1 MAVLPNFFFN
11 LIKTTQGDKLESAK
25 NILEK
30 NDNFLSVGKA
40 LELIKAKT
48 DLADDSEV
56 AELLIKIDIN
66 EDCTGYNQFQK
77 FDNKPLELYRDNYG
91 SSLLD
96 KLLLEIA
103 ANKINSNSDIPEL
116 KNYAWIKKSFFIEF
130 EYKTGI
136 DLQSMEI
143 EFTQEKSAENIR
155 LTNENNKLK
164 EEIKKLETLIEEMQL
179 TYQSSKDLVNNIFN
193 EENPYY
199 APDLVSSIKLW
210 EYLYLEEKTEKTH
223 SNQANKWVENHTGY
237 NDSQIGGDA
246 SINRIREI
254 ATPFLKWGS
263 TRNRNYKKQSK

>member
-1 MAVLPNFFFN
+1 M
-11 LIKTTQGDKLESAK
+11 ESAK
-25 NILEK
+25 TILEK

-66 EDCTGYNQFQK
+66 EDCIGYNQFQK

-91 SSLLD
+91 YSLLD

-103 ANKINSNSDIPEL
+103 ANKINSSSDIPEL

-136 DLQSMEI
+136 DLESMEI

-164 EEIKKLETLIEEMQL
+164 EEIKKLEILIEEMKL
-179 TYQSSKDLVNNIFN
+179 TSQSSKDLFNKIFN
-193 EENPYY
+193 EENTCY
-199 APDLVSSIKLW
+199 APDLVFSIRLW
-210 EYLYLEEKTEKTH
+210 EYLYLDEKTENTH
-223 SNQANKWVENHTGY
+223 TSQANRWIEKHTGY
-237 NDSQIGGDA
+237 DDSQIGGNS

-263 TRNRNYKKQSK
+263 KRNKNYKKTNSS